1 MRCAWCGRETA
12 LVYDEDGATA
22 CRGLCK
28 PPAAPTPKR
37 LVSYEGEQL
46 TLRQLARATG
56 ISLGVLSSRYSA
68 GWDAFRLA
76 TTPAGSHGG
85 HRHGPPMRPKDRSA
99 CCTRRW

>member
-12 LVYDEDGATA
+12 LVLDEDGAPS

-28 PPAAPTPKR
+28 PPAPPPPVR
-37 LVSYEGEQL
+37 LVSYGGERL

-56 ISLGVLSSRYSA
+56 IKHSTLSSRWAA
-68 GWDAFRLA
+68 GWDPVRLA

-85 HRHGPPMRPKDRSA
+85 HRHGRKSA
-99 CCTRRW
+99 